1 VEGNIMP
8 DHQGKRLRGIAERL
22 SSAGL
27 SLQENMVR
35 KAILIAFA
43 DAGQGPSVEA
53 LTHALGLPLAAVRA
67 ACRTLAGA
75 DLILGQDEKR
85 AISSAY
91 PFSGCQ
97 TAHEV
102 LLGGHTTRYA
112 MCAIDALGMPL
123 MLGQEARI
131 RSTCFFCQTPVTVDI
146 AGGVLQLDPQVFSG

>member
-1 VEGNIMP
+1 MCWCVARRAPYRRATRPSVPQSSLRPRVQAHRWRRAKWRRGVSSVRVEGNIMP

-91 PFSGCQ
+91 P
-97 TAHEV
+97 
-102 LLGGHTTRYA
+102 
-112 MCAIDALGMPL
+112 
-123 MLGQEARI
+123 
-131 RSTCFFCQTPVTVDI
+131 
-146 AGGVLQLDPQVFSG
+146 